1 MLGRR
6 PGRYHASVRMQEKV
20 PMAMS
25 DTLMC
30 LIDNFEATIW
40 RLTLS
45 QPGRE
50 LIKINH
56 CGSMLCTACQY
67 SVEGDL

>member
-1 MLGRR
+1 
-6 PGRYHASVRMQEKV
+6 
-20 PMAMS
+20 MAMS